1 MKVLLV
7 AVNAKY
13 IHSNLAIY
21 DLKNYAKK
29 YSNHIKLAEY
39 TINHLPDDILKGIY
53 KEQADII
60 AFSCYIWNI
69 ELIVPLVAELKK
81 VQPKAKIWF
90 GGPEVSYDAR
100 ERLEA
105 IEALDGIVIGE
116 GEQTFLELMEY
127 YVDHKGNL
135 DQIQGIA
142 FKNSARIPSDSLF
155 PNDSN
160 ATITVTSPRQPI
172 PLDTI
177 PFPYEDMERFRNKII
192 YYESSRGCP
201 FSCSYCLSSIDKKVR
216 LRSLSLVKEELKIF
230 LDYNVAQVK
239 FVDRT
244 FNCNKKHAM
253 GIWQFIKEHDN
264 GITNFHFEI
273 SADLL
278 DEEEIAFLKTL
289 RPGQIQ
295 FEIGV
300 QSTNLDTV
308 DAIHRKMNFAILR
321 QNVMKIHE
329 GRNIHQHLDLIA
341 GLPYEDYD
349 SFLKSFDDVYAL
361 KPDQFQLGF
370 LKVLKGS
377 FMEQD
382 SANHGI
388 VYQDKAPY
396 EVLKT
401 NLLSYDEILKLKGIC
416 EMVEVYYNSGQFTYA
431 LEFLGNLYD
440 RPSTLYY
447 DLSVYYE
454 KKGLDQ
460 MAHSRLKR
468 YELLL
473 DFYKESVLKWINSE
487 QQEEFLHC
495 FEEILTLDLNL
506 RENMKSRPNFAH
518 ESVDYKKMREI
529 VDEHGI
535 DRRNAHVEQFD
546 YDVISSS
553 QTGKAIRKHIW
564 IVFDYSHRDPLNKAA
579 KMIVVNS

>member
-29 YSNHIKLAEY
+29 YSDHIKLAEY

-105 IEALDGIVIGE
+105 IAALDGIVIGE

-127 YVDHKGNL
+127 YVDHKKDL

-142 FKNSARIPSDSLF
+142 FKNSARISSDSLF
-155 PNDSN
+155 P
-160 ATITVTSPRQPI
+160 ITVTSPRLPI
-172 PLDTI
+172 PLDAI
-177 PFPYEDMERFRNKII
+177 PFPYDDMERFRNKII

-473 DFYKESVLKWINSE
+473 DFYKGSVLKWINSE

-535 DRRNAHVEQFD
+535 DRRNAHVVQFD

>member
-21 DLKNYAKK
+21 DLKSYAKK
-29 YSNHIKLAEY
+29 YGEHITLAEY

-100 ERLEA
+100 KLLES

-116 GEQTFLELMEY
+116 GEQTFFELMEY
-127 YVDHKGNL
+127 YVDHKRNL

-142 FKNSARIPSDSLF
+142 FKNSARISMEPLGNRESSI
-155 PNDSN
+155 P
-160 ATITVTSPRQPI
+160 ITVTSPRQPI

-177 PFPYEDMERFRNKII
+177 PFPYDDMERFRNKII

-216 LRSLSLVKEELKIF
+216 LRSLSLVKEELKKF

-289 RPGQIQ
+289 RPGQVQ

-300 QSTNLDTV
+300 QSTNLETV
-308 DAIHRKMNFAILR
+308 DAIHRKMNFTILR
-321 QNVMKIHE
+321 QNVMQIHE
-329 GRNIHQHLDLIA
+329 GHNIHQHLDLIA
-341 GLPYEDYD
+341 GLPYEDYQ

-382 SANHGI
+382 SVNHGI
-388 VYQDKAPY
+388 VYQDRAPY

-416 EMVEVYYNSGQFTYA
+416 EMVEVYYNSGQFTHA

-440 RPSTLYY
+440 RSSRLYY
-447 DLSVYYE
+447 ELSIYYE
-454 KKGLDQ
+454 NHGLDQ

-473 DFYKESVLKWINSE
+473 DFYKESVLQWINSD
-487 QQEEFLHC
+487 QQEEFLNC
-495 FEEILTLDLNL
+495 FKEILILDLNL
-506 RENMKSRPNFAH
+506 RENMKNRPNFAQ
-518 ESVDYKKMREI
+518 ESVAYNKMREI
-529 VDEHGI
+529 VDDLNI
-535 DRRNAHVEQFD
+535 DRRNAHVERFH

-553 QTGKAIRKHIW
+553 KTGRPIRKEVW
-564 IVFDYSHRDPLNKAA
+564 IVFDYSQRDPLNKAA
-579 KMIVVNS
+579 KMIVVNH

>member
-29 YSNHIKLAEY
+29 YSENIKLAEY

-69 ELIVPLVAELKK
+69 EVIIPLVVELKK
-81 VQPKAKIWF
+81 IQPKAKIWF
-90 GGPEVSYDAR
+90 GGPEVSYDSK
-100 ERLEA
+100 ERLQS
-105 IEALDGIVIGE
+105 IEALDGIVVGE

-127 YVDHKGNL
+127 YVDHKREL

-142 FKNSARIPSDSLF
+142 FKNSARIVADESCNNETST
-155 PNDSN
+155 
-160 ATITVTSPRQPI
+160 AITVTSPRLPI

-177 PFPYEDMERFRNKII
+177 PFPYDDMERFRNKII

-216 LRSLSLVKEELKIF
+216 LRSLSLVKEELKKF
-230 LDYNVAQVK
+230 LDYGVAQVK

-278 DEEEIAFLKTL
+278 DDEQIEFLKTL
-289 RPGQIQ
+289 RPGQVQ

-300 QSTNLDTV
+300 QSTNLETV
-308 DAIHRKMNFAILR
+308 DAIHRKMDFDILR
-321 QNVMKIHE
+321 RNVMRIHE

-341 GLPYEDYD
+341 GLPHEDYN

-416 EMVEVYYNSGQFTYA
+416 EMVEVYYNSGQFNYA
-431 LEFLGNLYD
+431 MEFLGKLYD
-440 RPSTLYY
+440 RPSKLYY
-447 DLSVYYE
+447 ELSLYYE
-454 KKGLDQ
+454 KNGLDQ
-460 MAHSRLKR
+460 VAHSRLKR
-468 YELLL
+468 YDLLL
-473 DFYKESVLKWINSE
+473 DFYKESVLKLIKSE
-487 QQEEFLHC
+487 QQEDFLKC
-495 FEEILTLDLNL
+495 FKEILILDLNL
-506 RENMKSRPNFAH
+506 RENMKSRPIFAH
-518 ESVDYKKMREI
+518 ESVEYKQMREI
-529 VDEHGI
+529 VDELGI
-535 DRRNAHVEQFD
+535 DRRSANVEKFN

-553 QTGKAIRKHIW
+553 QSGKAIPKEVW
-564 IVFDYSHRDPLNKAA
+564 IVFDYSQRDPLNKAA
-579 KMIVVNS
+579 KIIIVNK